1 MNFEDRYQRLNDAQ
15 KQAVDTTE
23 GPVLVVA
30 GPGAGKTE
38 LLSLR
43 VANILRQHDVNP
55 QNILCLTFTENAA
68 MNMRKRLA
76 SMIGADAYR
85 VAIHTFHSFGS
96 EIIQNYPEY
105 FFQGVQFTPV
115 DEVTSREILEEIF
128 TDLSVESPLNS
139 TGPDGEFVYL
149 SDVSKGID
157 ALKKAGLSPDEFE
170 RILEH
175 NAKSVTSL
183 NAELGEIFAKR
194 MSKKLI
200 PEYYTVLETLKRDE
214 FAQGFPHEYFRPL
227 STTLALTLEEPYA
240 LAETE
245 QSQKPLS
252 PWKKAYVRKFDTGEH
267 GFKETKY
274 LEKLQELCRIYRAYQ
289 EELSQQGYFDFQDM
303 IVETIEKVRS
313 QDSLKSELQEQYQF
327 LLVDEFQDT
336 NDAQMSLLYLLTE
349 NDTTPNIMAVGDDD
363 QGIFKFQGAE
373 ISNILSF
380 TERFEGAKVI
390 TLTKNYRSTADILGL
405 ARTLIIQGK
414 ERLEN
419 KLEYLEKDLEAAG
432 TFHEDGQLVYHQLTT
447 QEEEYSWIA
456 TRIEKLLDSHVDASE
471 IAVICRGHKFL
482 QGLVP
487 YLLAKHIPI
496 KYSKQQDLLQEQP
509 IIEIL
514 TIARFVES
522 LRTTPH
528 APAEELLPEIL
539 SYPFFVID
547 RVKIWEMSVNRE
559 ERSWMKKM
567 LTSDDQKVVAIAKWL
582 IELSQRA
589 EHEPMSMI
597 LDRIVGGEDPIS
609 GDESV
614 GFTSPLKDY
623 YLSTQNFTENQALY
637 MSFLTSLKS
646 FIEKV
651 TEYRK
656 GRFTTLADMLS
667 YVDLHARQGGLLYTS
682 PYQNADVAVELLT
695 AHASKGLEYE
705 HVFVMET
712 HKSVW
717 MSKGKNDTLPFPS
730 NLPIKP
736 GNNGFDDHLRLFFVA
751 ITRAKTHLYLSTHQ
765 FDQSGKE
772 LEELPFLAGADA
784 DKKPEKSSQEFKPL
798 EVLLTDWESRHAP
811 PFAGVEESHLFPLVK
826 DYKMSASV
834 LNDFVNVHKGP
845 QHVLEYRL
853 LRFPTPKLAVSAFGT
868 AVHGTVQAI
877 YAHLKRSQTLPD
889 LVWVQETFRILLEKE
904 QLLPADYEK
913 YLYRGKN
920 LWDVYVPEKLSEFA
934 EDHLSEI
941 SFASQGVQIGEAKLS
956 GKIDRI
962 ILSGDTAEVTDFKTA
977 KAVKSWDIK
986 GKKDQLDSYAR
997 QLMFYK
1003 ILIERSRDYGD
1014 YKVFKGD
1021 LEYMEPVNGQ
1031 FVSLPLYFE
1040 DEDVKKLERLI
1051 EVVYDKIV
1059 NLEFP
1064 DVTPYQSMQDGTDR
1078 FIEDLLEGK
1087 V

>member
-1 MNFEDRYQRLNDAQ
+1 MSFEDRYARLNDAQ
-15 KQAVDTTE
+15 KQAVDKTE

-30 GPGAGKTE
+30 GPGSGKTE

-43 VANILRQHDVNP
+43 VANILRKHDVNP
-55 QNILCLTFTENAA
+55 QNILCLTFTDNAA
-68 MNMRKRLA
+68 INMRKRLA
-76 SMIGADAYR
+76 KMIGADAYR

-96 EIIQNYPEY
+96 EIIQNHPEY
-105 FFQGVQFTPV
+105 FFQGVRFTPM
-115 DEVTSREILEEIF
+115 DEITSKEILEEIF
-128 TDLSVESPLNS
+128 SRLSVESPFNS
-139 TGPDGEFVYL
+139 TGLDGEFMYL
-149 SDVSKGID
+149 SDVSEGIK

-170 RILEH
+170 RILKH
-175 NAKSVTSL
+175 NAKSVTKL
-183 NAELGEIFAKR
+183 NAELAEIFAKNI
-194 MSKKLI
+194 SKKII
-200 PEYYTVLETLKRDE
+200 PEYYTVLETLKRNE

-227 STTLALTLEEPYA
+227 STTLAMTLVEPYA
-240 LAETE
+240 QAEAE
-245 QSQKPLS
+245 QKQSHLS
-252 PWKKAYVRKFDTGEH
+252 TWKTAYVIKLDDG
-267 GFKETKY
+267 GKAFKETKY
-274 LEKLQELCRIYRAYQ
+274 IEKLQELCVIYRVYQ
-289 EELSQQGYFDFQDM
+289 EELYRQGFFDFQDM
-303 IVETIEKVRS
+303 IMETIEKIRT
-313 QDSLKSELQEQYQF
+313 QDSLKSDLQEQYQF

-380 TERFEGAKVI
+380 TERFEGAQVI
-390 TLTKNYRSTADILGL
+390 TLTKNYRSTPDILGL
-405 ARTLIIQGK
+405 ARSVIVQGK

-432 TFHEDGQLVYHQLTT
+432 TFHVGGKVMYHQLTT
-447 QEEEYSWIA
+447 REEEYSWIA
-456 TRIEKLLDSHVDASE
+456 TQIEKLLDSQVDASE
-471 IAVICRGHKFL
+471 IAVICQGHKFL

-496 KYSKQQDLLQEQP
+496 KYFKKQDLLQEQP

-522 LRTTPH
+522 LRVSPD
-528 APAEELLPEIL
+528 APAEDLLVQIL
-539 SYPFFVID
+539 SYPFFEID
-547 RVKIWEMSVNRE
+547 RLKIWEMSIDRE
-559 ERSWMKKM
+559 EPSWMKKM
-567 LTSDDQKVVAIAKWL
+567 LASDDQKVVSIAKWL

-589 EHEPMSMI
+589 EYEPMSMI
-597 LDRIVGGEDPIS
+597 LDRIVGGQDPIS
-609 GDESV
+609 GDEAV
-614 GFTSPLKDY
+614 GLSWSLKDY
-623 YLSTQNFTENQALY
+623 YLSTENFTQNQALY
-637 MSFLTSLKS
+637 MSFLNSLKS

-651 TEYRK
+651 AEYRK
-656 GRFTTLADMLS
+656 GRFTKLADMLS
-667 YVDLHARQGGLLYTS
+667 YVDINARQGGLLYTS

-705 HVFVMET
+705 HVFVMEA

-717 MSKGKNDTLPFPS
+717 MSTGKNDILPFPA

-736 GNNGFDDHLRLFFVA
+736 GKNTFDDFLRLFFVA

-772 LEELPFLAGADA
+772 LDELPFLAGADS

-798 EVLLTDWESRHAP
+798 EVLLTDWESRHSP
-811 PFAGVEESHLFPLVK
+811 PFAELETSHLFPLIK

-845 QHVLEYRL
+845 QYVLEYRL
-853 LRFPTPKLAVSAFGT
+853 LRFPTPKLAISAFGT
-868 AVHGTVQAI
+868 AVHGTIQAI
-877 YAHLKRSQTLPD
+877 YAHLKRSKALPD
-889 LVWVQETFRILLEKE
+889 LDWVQETFRILLEKE
-904 QLLPADYEK
+904 QLLPIDYEK
-913 YLYRGKN
+913 FLYRGKK
-920 LWDVYVPEKLSEFA
+920 LWDDYVPAKLSEFA

-941 SFASQGVQIGEAKLS
+941 SFASQGVQIGDAKLS

-962 ILSGDTAEVTDFKTA
+962 ILSGDTAQVTDFKTA
-977 KAVKSWDIK
+977 KAEKSWNIK
-986 GKKDQLDSYAR
+986 GKKNQLNSYAR

-1021 LEYMEPVNGQ
+1021 VEYMEPNKGQ

-1040 DEDVKKLERLI
+1040 DEEVKKLERLI

-1064 DVTPYQSMQDGTDR
+1064 DVTPYKSLHDGTDI
-1078 FIEDLLEGK
+1078 FIEDLLGGK

>member
-1 MNFEDRYQRLNDAQ
+1 MNFEDRYKRLNDAQ

-43 VANILRQHDVNP
+43 VANILRKHDVNP
-55 QNILCLTFTENAA
+55 QNILCLTFTDNAA
-68 MNMRKRLA
+68 INMRKRL
-76 SMIGADAYR
+76 STMIGADAFR

-96 EIIQNYPEY
+96 EIIQNHPEY

-115 DEVTSREILEEIF
+115 DEVTSREILEGIF
-128 TDLSVESPLNS
+128 AGLAVDSPLNT
-139 TGPDGEFVYL
+139 TGQDGEFVYL
-149 SDVSKGID
+149 GDVAKGID
-157 ALKKAGLSPDEFE
+157 ALKKAGLSPDEFS
-170 RILEH
+170 RILDH
-175 NAKSVTSL
+175 NAQSVTKL
-183 NAELGEIFAKR
+183 NAQLSEIFGKR

-214 FAQGFPHEYFRPL
+214 FAAGFPHEYFRPL
-227 STTLALTLEEPYA
+227 STTLAHTLEEPYA
-240 LAETE
+240 LAESE

-252 PWKKAYVRKFDTGEH
+252 PWKDKYTEKLDGERV
-267 GFKETKY
+267 FKETKY
-274 LEKLQELCRIYRAYQ
+274 LEKLRELCAIYRMYQ
-289 EELSQQGYFDFQDM
+289 EALGLQGYFDFQDM
-303 IVETIEKVRS
+303 IVETIEKV
-313 QDSLKSELQEQYQF
+313 QTEDSLRSGLQEQYRF

-336 NDAQMSLLYLLTE
+336 NDAQMSLLYQLTDGDE
-349 NDTTPNIMAVGDDD
+349 RPNIMAVGDDD

-380 TERFEGAKVI
+380 TERFEGAEVI
-390 TLTKNYRSTADILGL
+390 TLTKNYRSTAGILGL
-405 ARTLIIQGK
+405 ARTLILQGK

-432 TFHEDGQLVYHQLTT
+432 TFTQDGKLVYHQLTT

-456 TRIEKLLDSHVDASE
+456 TEIEKLLDSHVDASE
-471 IAVICRGHKFL
+471 IAVICKGHRYL

-522 LRTTPH
+522 LRVRPES
-528 APAEELLPEIL
+528 PAEDLLPQIL
-539 SYPFFVID
+539 SYPFFEID
-547 RVKIWEMSVNRE
+547 RVKIWEMSIDRE
-559 ERSWMKKM
+559 ERSWLKKM
-567 LTSDDQKVVAIAKWL
+567 LSSDDPKIVAIAKWL

-609 GDESV
+609 GDSV
-614 GFTSPLKDY
+614 GFTSPLKDF
-623 YLSTQNFTENQALY
+623 YLSKQQFEENQALY
-637 MSFLTSLKS
+637 MSFLTSLKA

-656 GRFTTLADMLS
+656 GRFTTLADMLA

-695 AHASKGLEYE
+695 AHASKGLEFA

-717 MSKGKNDTLPFPS
+717 MSKGRNDMLPFPA

-784 DKKPEKSSQEFKPL
+784 DKKPEKSTQVFKPL
-798 EVLLTDWESRHAP
+798 EVLLNDWESRHTP
-811 PFAGVEESHLFPLVK
+811 PFAQIEESHLFPLVK

-868 AVHGTVQAI
+868 AVHGTIQAI
-877 YAHLKRSQTLPD
+877 YAHLKRTQTHPD
-889 LVWVQETFRILLEKE
+889 LPWIQETFRMLLEKE
-904 QLLPADYEK
+904 QLLPADHEK

-920 LWDVYVPEKLSEFA
+920 LWDAYVPEKLSEFA
-934 EDHLSEI
+934 ENHLSEI

-1003 ILIERSRDYGD
+1003 ILIERSRDYAD

-1040 DEDVKKLERLI
+1040 DDDVKKLERLI

-1064 DVTPYQSMQDGTDR
+1064 DVSSYQSMQDGTDR
-1078 FIEDLLEGK
+1078 FIEDLLEGR